1 MVFPYS
7 AGIPSSGFPF
17 SKESV
22 PFSAWGKH
30 QANLVGCF
38 VKACYNNNITDVWTA
53 ETDVV
58 VCVGNCGVC
67 SGVPAVMTR
76 IVLTHQ

>member
-1 MVFPYS
+1 MQESLPLGFLS
-7 AGIPSSGFPF
+7 AR
-17 SKESV
+17 KVCLSV
-22 PFSAWGKH
+22 LGGKH

-58 VCVGNCGVC
+58 RCVGNCGVC
-67 SGVPAVMTR
+67 SGVPAVMSQCDAS
-76 IVLTHQ
+76 HQ